1 MPPRAGVT
9 RRRMIVAPMPEQL
22 PTSYSTLHMLVNGII
37 YLCIA
42 RRIPEG
48 EAPVWSARY

>member
-9 RRRMIVAPMPEQL
+9 RRRMIVAEL
-22 PTSYSTLHMLVNGII
+22 LERLSTSYSTLHMLVNGII
-37 YLCIA
+37 YLCIV